1 MKKRDAWLW
10 SREQVWLYKN
20 VNIIFLANQK
30 IIQNYRINSDSWCQ
44 RNWLKG
50 ITHILVTGWET
61 IRFQLKGGSVKRF
74 LKMADRWYFSLRNL
88 SSYLL
93 WFCIIY
99 VRGRMLISW
108 ARSIC
113 NSLPRCSC
121 FNAHTGRRTIFF
133 NRTPPTKNKDFN
145 FRKFTRKQW
154 HISSRYISK
163 WFFKRG
169 LSFRG
174 KLSL

>member
-1 MKKRDAWLW
+1 MKERDAWLW

-50 ITHILVTGWET
+50 ITHSLVTGWET

-74 LKMADRWYFSLRNL
+74 LKMADRFKKPLRNSLRNL

-163 WFFKRG
+163 
-169 LSFRG
+169 
-174 KLSL
+174 

>member
-1 MKKRDAWLW
+1 MKNRDAWLW

-30 IIQNYRINSDSWCQ
+30 IIQNYRINSDSWYQ

-74 LKMADRWYFSLRNL
+74 LKMADRFKKPLRNSLRNL

-108 ARSIC
+108 ARII
-113 NSLPRCSC
+113 L
-121 FNAHTGRRTIFF
+121 
-133 NRTPPTKNKDFN
+133 
-145 FRKFTRKQW
+145 Q
-154 HISSRYISK
+154 
-163 WFFKRG
+163 
-169 LSFRG
+169 
-174 KLSL
+174 